1 MFFLEVL
8 WNGEI
13 LLSVRDMHFDI
24 LMKINLNLMKLQ
36 AFGKV
41 LHLLGS
47 SEVSYNITNFHEE
60 LLHQRVFQLGLKK
73 ISSAVATVH
82 GCSLG

>member
-41 LHLLGS
+41 LLLLGS
-47 SEVSYNITNFHEE
+47 SEVS
-60 LLHQRVFQLGLKK
+60 
-73 ISSAVATVH
+73 
-82 GCSLG
+82 